1 MRKILILS
9 AILVLT
15 LIGCSA
21 NFSNSEN
28 KSNGN
33 EAKVVEPEC
42 KLSSPFS
49 SETVLSLRKL
59 ISEKWDYKDEI
70 VIIGPIKI
78 DYYTSLGSYFYTYAV
93 DKNRTLQSPSCY
105 QYSDTEAGI
114 EINYSSVEDRDFW
127 TDFNDKDHNALFVKG
142 TVIINS
148 ETYKLHINATEIKFA
163 K

>member
-1 MRKILILS
+1 MKPNTETKII
-9 AILVLT
+9 VLGG
-15 LIGCSA
+15 LGEVGKNMYCLMH
-21 NFSNSEN
+21 E
-28 KSNGN
+28 
-33 EAKVVEPEC
+33 
-42 KLSSPFS
+42 
-49 SETVLSLRKL
+49 
-59 ISEKWDYKDEI
+59 DEI